1 MKKARCETC
10 GVLVD
15 AELTHNGVCMVG
27 HYVHCGWGH
36 EVAPDELVSEYD
48 IVAEL
53 ERIAIMA
60 EMSSHHTPDGTM
72 RLMPAAGVAD
82 VLRAAMDTIVDL
94 RIELEVAL
102 EDATEAETFAE
113 ELLDAEGK
121 Q

>member
-48 IVAEL
+48 IVARL

-60 EMSSHHTPDGTM
+60 EISSHHTPDGTM
-72 RLMPAAGVAD
+72 RMMPAEGVAD
-82 VLRAAMDTIVDL
+82 VIYEAMSAIVDL
-94 RIELEVAL
+94 RA
-102 EDATEAETFAE
+102 DMYRAE
-113 ELLDAEGK
+113 EAILDMEFK
-121 Q
+121 K